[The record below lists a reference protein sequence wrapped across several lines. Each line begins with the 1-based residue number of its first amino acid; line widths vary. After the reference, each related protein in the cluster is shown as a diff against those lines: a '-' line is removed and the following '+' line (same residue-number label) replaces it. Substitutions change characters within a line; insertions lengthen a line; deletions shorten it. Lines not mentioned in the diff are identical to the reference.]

1 MAINKKVRKVLEDLL
16 IDAMKDEANEEGVL
30 EEIIRSGRTYRGVE
44 NLTEDELLAEC
55 ENYSVAGLSFIQH
68 ASVNLVR
75 IGDHVLTSVG
85 WLEVNDLA
93 VGGGEVTLIS
103 HFPPNKMVVF
113 GSKPTEAWQVTVDKG
128 ARVRV
133 LRMED

>member
-1 MAINKKVRKVLEDLL
+1 
-16 IDAMKDEANEEGVL
+16 
-30 EEIIRSGRTYRGVE
+30 
-44 NLTEDELLAEC
+44 
-55 ENYSVAGLSFIQH
+55 
-68 ASVNLVR
+68 
-75 IGDHVLTSVG
+75 
-85 WLEVNDLA
+85 